1 MGLFD
6 VLPWKRRPSDL
17 ETVSALLDRPPSPRL
32 SAAIEETARVL
43 TQRRLGSGLAS
54 LRPRLILV
62 FARQSADAAE
72 KMASSYWTSDRGVNV
87 GHDVFRAHQTAL
99 NTFLKVIDKRPQ
111 SRSALLDAVTAI
123 DALIP
128 AWRNAPGDADGYGIG
143 TLHEIRRDL
152 AALL

>member
-1 MGLFD
+1 
-6 VLPWKRRPSDL
+6 
-17 ETVSALLDRPPSPRL
+17 
-32 SAAIEETARVL
+32 
-43 TQRRLGSGLAS
+43 

-87 GHDVFRAHQTAL
+87 GHDVFRANQTAL
-99 NTFLKVIDKRPQ
+99 TTFLNVIDRRPR

-123 DALIP
+123 EALTT
-128 AWRNAPGDADGYGIG
+128 AWRIAPGDTDGYGLG

-152 AALL
+152 ATLL

>member
-1 MGLFD
+1 
-6 VLPWKRRPSDL
+6 
-17 ETVSALLDRPPSPRL
+17 
-32 SAAIEETARVL
+32 
-43 TQRRLGSGLAS
+43 
-54 LRPRLILV
+54 V